1 MTHRSPAGR
10 RPAARLTS
18 AAAGLVALSLV
29 AAGCSAGS
37 STGSDS
43 STPRST
49 AAIGKTDYNPQP
61 YEKLKDGGSYTTAGS
76 FSGDDTQGL
85 PWNLNTTLTG
95 SRIWSW
101 YNPVAITYSP
111 TGEVQINKDYYTGA
125 TAKTV
130 GGKQVVTITINP
142 KAQFNDG
149 SPIDWHAIESTWK
162 VANGSNKNF
171 QVGSTN
177 GYDQIESV
185 RKGTDDRQAVITFS
199 TPYTAWPALFSNFI
213 NPKAATVANFNGAYS
228 NKLEP
233 QWGAGPYTVSSY
245 DPNSKKIVFTRNPKW
260 WGRKGKLDKRIYL
273 DYPNAQAQVNA
284 YKNGQLDYTSVS
296 TPEDLSE
303 VKNVKGAQIRQGGSP
318 FQYSLFLN
326 GKSSIL
332 SDVAVRH
339 AVLAAVDR
347 KQIADIQFQGLD
359 YSEPLPGSA
368 LYYGFQK
375 GYQDNVAAVLKSG
388 ASEASK
394 ILEAA
399 GWKKGSDGIR
409 VKNGKPLTIS
419 YTIFSD
425 TALDKATA
433 ASLAASEKK
442 AGINLKITTLDASQ
456 WASTINGGK
465 FDTVLSGN
473 RSTDPFGS
481 FNLSSTYGS
490 KNAANITGVGSPA
503 LDKEISAVNAIPDPT
518 KQVQQANQVERKALS
533 LYGQLP
539 LYSGPSTYSV
549 KKGLA
554 NVGAT
559 LLYSPLPE
567 TIGYQK

>member
-49 AAIGKTDYNPQP
+49 ATIGKTDYNPQP

-130 GGKQVVTITINP
+130 GGKQVVTIT
-142 KAQFNDG
+142 
-149 SPIDWHAIESTWK
+149 
-162 VANGSNKNF
+162 
-171 QVGSTN
+171 
-177 GYDQIESV
+177 
-185 RKGTDDRQAVITFS
+185 
-199 TPYTAWPALFSNFI
+199 I

-326 GKSSIL
+326 GKSPIL

-359 YSEPLPGSA
+359 YSEPLRGSA